1 MPKSHEK
8 QQPPQVDIDEIIN
21 AVRREFQGPVNKTI
35 DRLLHPYFH
44 QYPFLILIDGLLHG
58 INEMDPAT
66 SIKKFVRYGLPKLI
80 EECERYAKQNAK

>member
-1 MPKSHEK
+1 MPKSHKIK
-8 QQPPQVDIDEIIN
+8 QSSEVDIDAIIK
-21 AVRREFQGPVNKTI
+21 AVRKEFQGPVNKTI

-66 SIKKFVRYGLPKLI
+66 SIKKFVRYSLPKLI

>member
-1 MPKSHEK
+1 MPQSHEK
-8 QQPPQVDIDEIIN
+8 RQAPQVDMEKIIH

-44 QYPFLILIDGLLHG
+44 EYPFLILIDGLLHG

-66 SIKKFVRYGLPKLI
+66 SIKKFVRYSLPKLI
-80 EECERYAKQNAK
+80 EECRRYAEENAK

>member
-1 MPKSHEK
+1 MPRSRRKA
-8 QQPPQVDIDEIIN
+8 QQSQVNIDEIIK

-44 QYPFLILIDGLLHG
+44 QYPFLIIIDGLLHG

-66 SIKKFVRYGLPKLI
+66 SIKKFVKYGLPKLI
-80 EECERYAKQNAK
+80 EECERYAKQNAR

>member
-1 MPKSHEK
+1 MPESPEK
-8 QQPPQVDIDEIIN
+8 RQSPQVDIDKIIK
-21 AVRREFQGPVNKTI
+21 AVRKEFQGPVNKTI

-66 SIKKFVRYGLPKLI
+66 SIKKFARYSLPKLI
-80 EECERYAKQNAK
+80 EECRRYAEENAR